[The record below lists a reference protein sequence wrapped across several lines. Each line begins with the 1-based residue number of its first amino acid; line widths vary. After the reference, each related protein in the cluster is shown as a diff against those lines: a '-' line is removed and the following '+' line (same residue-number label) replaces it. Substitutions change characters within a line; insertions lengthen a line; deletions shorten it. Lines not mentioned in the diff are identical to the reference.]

1 MQNFIDLLRDVRE
14 NGRTRGDRTGTG
26 TISVFDRH
34 LSWNLNSGFPLVTT
48 KKCHLRSII
57 HELLWF
63 VSGDTNIQYLN
74 DNGVTI
80 WDEWAAKEDVNV
92 FAKRVEIKDL
102 KMHLIEVKGLGVNQA
117 EDRLRKA
124 HLKSLD
130 EKYSSGGLDVTTRM
144 IVVLRDEGILTA
156 DEVVLPTII
165 RTIKKGDLGPV
176 YGEMLRA
183 FPGPNGP
190 VDQLKELIAG
200 LVSNPFSRRHIVD
213 LWCPAVLP
221 DEKLSIEENVMNG
234 KQALAPCHYGFQCY
248 VEPLTDK
255 ERYMIYWN
263 RFDLDRGVVPTNIDE
278 MMEVARIPK
287 ARLSLKWFQRSV
299 DVFLGLPFN
308 IASYAMLT
316 HAIANNLNMV
326 VGTLSVSMG
335 DVHIYSNHLEQVD
348 LQLSREPLALPTLK
362 IKCPVGTSI
371 FDMKFDDFEVVGYDP
386 HPAIKA
392 PISK

>member
-1 MQNFIDLLRDVRE
+1 MKNYLELLRDVRE
-14 NGRTRGDRTGTG
+14 NGKSRGDRTGTG

-34 LSWNLNSGFPLVTT
+34 LSWDLSKGFPLVTT

-63 VSGDTNIQYLN
+63 VSGNTNIQYLN

-80 WDEWAAKEDVNV
+80 WDEWAAKADINV
-92 FAKRVEIKDL
+92 HAKRVTINDIKQ
-102 KMHLIEVKGLGVNQA
+102 HLVGIKGLGVGQA

-124 HLKSLD
+124 HLKSID
-130 EKYSSGGLDVTTRM
+130 EKYSASGLDAPTRM
-144 IVVLRDEGILTA
+144 IAVLREEGILN
-156 DEVVLPTII
+156 ESEIVLPAVI

-190 VDQLKELIAG
+190 VDQLKELIHG
-200 LVSNPFSRRHIVD
+200 LATQPFSRRHIVD

-221 DEKLSIEENVMNG
+221 NEKLSVEENVMAG

-248 VEPLTDK
+248 VEELTDK
-255 ERYMIYWN
+255 ERYSLYTATHDTWCGDIPQ
-263 RFDLDRGVVPTNIDE
+263 DLENVMD
-278 MMEVARIPK
+278 VARIPK
-287 ARLSLKWFQRSV
+287 YRLSLKFKMRST
-299 DVFLGLPFN
+299 DLFLGAPFN

-316 HAIANNLNMV
+316 HAIANSLNMT
-326 VGTLSVSMG
+326 VGHLGMDLG
-335 DVHIYSNHLEQVD
+335 DAHIYSNHLEQVD
-348 LQLSREPLALPTLK
+348 LQLTREPLTLPRFK
-362 IKCPVGTSI
+362 ITAPVGTSI
-371 FDMKFDDFEVVGYDP
+371 FDLKFDDFQVEGYES

>member
-80 WDEWAAKEDVNV
+80 WDEWAAKEDINV
-92 FAKRVEIKDL
+92 FARRVEIQDIKR
-102 KMHLIEVKGLGVNQA
+102 HLIEVKGLGVNQA

-124 HLKSLD
+124 HLLAID
-130 EKYSSGGLDVTTRM
+130 EKYSGGGLDAPTRM
-144 IVVLRDEGILTA
+144 ISVLRDRGELTP
-156 DEVVLPTII
+156 DEIVLPTII
-165 RTIKKGDLGPV
+165 RKIKKGDLGPV
-176 YGEMLRA
+176 YGAMLRA
-183 FPGPNGP
+183 FPGADGA

-200 LVSNPFSRRHIVD
+200 LVSHPFSRRHIVD
-213 LWCPAVLP
+213 LWCPSLLP
-221 DEKLSIEENVMNG
+221 DESLSIEENVMNG

-248 VEPLTDK
+248 VEELTDK
-255 ERYMIYWN
+255 ERYRRYTDTHDTWGGDVPQ
-263 RFDLDRGVVPTNIDE
+263 DLERVLDT
-278 MMEVARIPK
+278 ARIPK
-287 ARLSLKWFQRSV
+287 YRLSLKFKMRST
-299 DVFLGLPFN
+299 DLFLGAPFN
-308 IASYAMLT
+308 IASYALLT
-316 HAIANNLNMV
+316 HMLAHNLNMA
-326 VGTLSVSMG
+326 VGHLGMDFG
-335 DVHIYSNHLEQVD
+335 DAHIYSNHLEQVD

-371 FDMKFDDFEVVGYDP
+371 FDMKFDDFEIVGYDP

>member
-1 MQNFIDLLRDVRE
+1 MKNYIELLRDVRE
-14 NGRTRGDRTGTG
+14 NGKPRGDRTGTG

-34 LSWNLNSGFPLVTT
+34 LSWDLSKGFPLVTT

-80 WDEWAAKEDVNV
+80 WDEWAAKEDVTV
-92 FAKRVEIKDL
+92 YARRVELEDIKH
-102 KMHLIEVKGLGVNQA
+102 HLTEVLGMARAPAEKAMQLAFEKGLAVEYTENGA
-117 EDRLRKA
+117 D
-124 HLKSLD
+124 SP
-130 EKYSSGGLDVTTRM
+130 TRM
-144 IVVLRDEGILTA
+144 IRALRDMKVLTQ
-156 DEVVLPTII
+156 DEIVFPAIV
-165 RTIKKGDLGPV
+165 RKIKKGDLGPV

-200 LVSNPFSRRHIVD
+200 LVSSPFSRRHIVD

-221 DEKLSIEENVMNG
+221 DEKLSIEENVKNG

-248 VEPLTDK
+248 VEELSDK
-255 ERYMIYWN
+255 ERYQLYREQMGIG
-263 RFDLDRGVVPTNIDE
+263 RGTVPTNIKE
-278 MMEVARIPK
+278 LLEVARVPK

-299 DVFLGLPFN
+299 DTFLGLPFN

-348 LQLSREPLALPTLK
+348 LQLSREPLTLPQFK
-362 IKCPVGTSI
+362 ITAPVGTSI
-371 FDMKFDDFEVVGYDP
+371 FDLKFDDFQIEGYDP